1 MAKTIVG
8 LFDSRDTAERA
19 ADDLV
24 AQGCARSDIELSAAG
39 DTAMSAEAPKEKEG
53 GFLSWLFGSD
63 DDDRYTYD
71 EGIRRGRTALAVTT
85 RDEMEDSVAAIMSRH
100 GPLDINTESAQW
112 RQEGWTGGA
121 ALRSGEESIPVIKE
135 DVSIGKRAIEKGG
148 LRIYSRTVERPV
160 SEEVSLRDEQVN
172 VERRPVDRPLKAGE
186 AAFEERSMEMRE
198 TAEEPVVSK
207 TARVVEEVGLNK
219 QARERKERVED
230 TERHTEVEVEHL
242 QGGKSAPHHRHP

>member
-8 LFDSRDTAERA
+8 LFDSRDTAQRV

-24 AQGCARSDIELSAAG
+24 AQGCDRSDIELSAA
-39 DTAMSAEAPKEKEG
+39 DTLASAETPKEKEG
-53 GFLSWLFGSD
+53 GFLSWLFGKD
-63 DDDRYTYD
+63 DDDRTTYD
-71 EGIRRGRTALAVTT
+71 EGIRRGRTAVAVNTG
-85 RDEMEDSVAAIMSRH
+85 DDMEDSVAAIMNRYN
-100 GPLDINTESAQW
+100 PIDLNIEMAQW

-121 ALRSGEESIPVIKE
+121 AMRSSEEAIPVVKE
-135 DVSIGKRAIEKGG
+135 DVSIGKRVIEKGG
-148 LRIYSRTVERPV
+148 VRIYSRTIERPV

-219 QARERKERVED
+219 QARERKEQVED

-242 QGGKSAPHHRHP
+242 QGGIKPDQPHRHP

>member
-1 MAKTIVG
+1 MNT
-8 LFDSRDTAERA
+8 
-19 ADDLV
+19 
-24 AQGCARSDIELSAAG
+24 
-39 DTAMSAEAPKEKEG
+39 
-53 GFLSWLFGSD
+53 SD
-63 DDDRYTYD
+63 D
-71 EGIRRGRTALAVTT
+71 
-85 RDEMEDSVAAIMSRH
+85 MEDSVAAIMNRH

-121 ALRSGEESIPVIKE
+121 AMRSSEESIPVIKE

-160 SEEVSLRDEQVN
+160 SEDVSLRDEQVN
-172 VERRPVDRPLKAGE
+172 VERRPVDRPLEAGE

-242 QGGKSAPHHRHP
+242 QGGAKSDPHHRHP